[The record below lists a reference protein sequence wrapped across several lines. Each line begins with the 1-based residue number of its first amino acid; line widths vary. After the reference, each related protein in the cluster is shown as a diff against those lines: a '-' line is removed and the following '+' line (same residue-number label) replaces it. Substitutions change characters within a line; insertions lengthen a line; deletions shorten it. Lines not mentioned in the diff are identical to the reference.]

1 MTVGVVATRPD
12 HTARATGRRRVA
24 ARSGLYA
31 LVVLLAVTFSV
42 PSYWTLVG
50 SIKQISEIL
59 IVPPIW
65 WPAQP
70 QWQNYR
76 RVLEV
81 APYALFFTN
90 TLTITVASLLGQ
102 VLTASLVG
110 YGFARYR
117 FPGRDLLFLLV
128 LSTLML
134 PPELTMVPHFIIFRQ
149 LGWLDTWLPLI
160 VPNYLGGGA
169 FFIFLFRQFFLTIP
183 PELDEAARL
192 DGAGELRIFVSVISP
207 LCLPVWAAAAIISF
221 LQHWNDFI
229 GPLIYLNTQEKYTLS
244 LGLAFFRTGGVGGVP
259 MGEPRDHLLM
269 AASVMMT
276 LPVIVL
282 FFAAQRYFI
291 RGVVMSGIKG

>member
-1 MTVGVVATRPD
+1 M
-12 HTARATGRRRVA
+12 
-24 ARSGLYA
+24 
-31 LVVLLAVTFSV
+31 
-42 PSYWTLVG
+42 
-50 SIKQISEIL
+50 
-59 IVPPIW
+59 
-65 WPAQP
+65 
-70 QWQNYR
+70 
-76 RVLEV
+76 
-81 APYALFFTN
+81 
-90 TLTITVASLLGQ
+90 ASLLGQ

-134 PPELTMVPHFIIFRQ
+134 PPELTMVPHFIIFKE

-244 LGLAFFRTGGVGGVP
+244 LGLACSGRS
-259 MGEPRDHLLM
+259 
-269 AASVMMT
+269 AA
-276 LPVIVL
+276 
-282 FFAAQRYFI
+282 R
-291 RGVVMSGIKG
+291 